1 MADPAPVAQTF
12 FVDETTQEF
21 FRLDGIVTMVDA
33 KHIEEHLDAEK
44 PEGAENEAVEQV
56 AFADRLIINKLDL
69 VPEEADLQRIEKRL
83 RAVNTFAPILRTER
97 SKVDVNAVLD
107 LKAFDLEKTLERDSE
122 FLDVDAEHVHDE
134 TISSLGIREDGDVDL
149 DAFEEYLGKLLRE
162 KGNDL
167 YRIKGVIAVA
177 GAPERF
183 VYQAVH
189 VRCFIN
195 SKVTIE

>member
-1 MADPAPVAQTF
+1 M
-12 FVDETTQEF
+12 
-21 FRLDGIVTMVDA
+21 
-33 KHIEEHLDAEK
+33 
-44 PEGAENEAVEQV
+44 
-56 AFADRLIINKLDL
+56 
-69 VPEEADLQRIEKRL
+69 
-83 RAVNTFAPILRTER
+83 
-97 SKVDVNAVLD
+97 NAVLD

-122 FLDVDAEHVHDE
+122 FLDIDAEHVHDE

-177 GAPERF
+177 GASERF